1 MMETKHTLE
10 EKTIHWQKKIK
21 ELRNGITG
29 TEKEVKALV
38 NRKKNQNNRQEES
51 SRALETK
58 MKLKQW
64 KKKNEHR

>member
-29 TEKEVKALV
+29 TENEVKALV